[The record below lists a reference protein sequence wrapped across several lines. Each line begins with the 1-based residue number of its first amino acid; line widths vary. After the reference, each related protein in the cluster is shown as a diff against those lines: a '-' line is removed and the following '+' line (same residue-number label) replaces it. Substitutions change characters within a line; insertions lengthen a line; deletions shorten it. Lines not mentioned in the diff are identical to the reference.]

1 MIMEYVPGGDLMG
14 LLMRQDTFP
23 ESVSRFYIAE
33 IIVAFNDLHKNN
45 IIYRDGKPDNILITQ
60 AGHIRLTDFGLSCH
74 AQII

>member
-33 IIVAFNDLHKNN
+33 IIVAFNDLHRNN
-45 IIYRDGKPDNILITQ
+45 IIYRDGKPDNILIT
-60 AGHIRLTDFGLSCH
+60 
-74 AQII
+74 